1 VRCVG
6 VFDTVG
12 ALGIPEELA
21 FGSKKIKTLF
31 GFSDSVLGDHIERAY
46 QALALNETRA
56 DFVLLSHTL
65 FPAYANVSIGLQ
77 QVPAIRRGKEEDAG
91 FEAGTINVTP
101 MLCKSL
107 RLARSVG
114 LLVSTNVS
122 ISRGS

>member
-1 VRCVG
+1 VRCIG

-12 ALGIPEELA
+12 ALGIPGELA

-56 DFVLLSHTL
+56 DFVLLSRAL

-77 QVPAIRRGKEEDAG
+77 QVPAIRRGKEENAG
-91 FEAGTINVTP
+91 FEAGTINATP
-101 MLCKSL
+101 MLYKPL
-107 RLARSVG
+107 RLVRSVG